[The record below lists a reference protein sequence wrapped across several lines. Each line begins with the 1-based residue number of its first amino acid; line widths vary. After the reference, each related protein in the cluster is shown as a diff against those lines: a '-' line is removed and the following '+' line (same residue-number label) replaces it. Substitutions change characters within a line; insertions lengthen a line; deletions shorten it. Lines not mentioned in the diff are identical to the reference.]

1 MAKKPVVAVIMG
13 SDSDL
18 AVMSEAVDIVG
29 SSFAGRHR
37 RVRKV
42 RAR

>member
-18 AVMSEAVDIVG
+18 AVMSEAVEVLREHGVPHVVRIL
-29 SSFAGRHR
+29 SAHR
-37 RVRKV
+37 
-42 RAR
+42 